1 MTVAIGLKFLHVL
14 VGFWMTAG
22 LVGRGV
28 TQLRLERTTD
38 VKSVQLLIE
47 LIGRFDR
54 LMVIPASAAVFVLGL
69 LTAWAQGLPIL
80 GFLQGAR
87 TNWLLISLVLW
98 IGVFALV
105 PTVFIPRGK
114 VFGTILEEAVRA
126 DRVTDRLAAALR
138 DPVVRVAHIYELG
151 ALVVIIFLM
160 VTKPFL
166 ACRGDLFGTSAP
178 PNGS

>member
-1 MTVAIGLKFLHVL
+1 MAVALGFKLLHVL
-14 VGFWMTAG
+14 VAFWMTAG

-28 TQLRLERTTD
+28 AQLRAEHNAD
-38 VKSVQLLIE
+38 VRSLQLLVE

-54 LMVIPASAAVFVLGL
+54 LMVIPGSSLVFILGL

-98 IGVFALV
+98 IGVFVLV

-114 VFGTILEEAVRA
+114 VFGALFEEAIKA
-126 DRVTDRLAAALR
+126 DRVTDRLSAALR
-138 DPVVRVAHIYELG
+138 STVIRLAHIYEIA
-151 ALVVIIFLM
+151 ALLVIIFLM
-160 VTKPFL
+160 VTKPI
-166 ACRGDLFGTSAP
+166 
-178 PNGS
+178 